1 MTLSLLLVTPRKRL
15 RIWHSFTPFT
25 CLVVRDG
32 SRIRFWL
39 DSWVLH
45 ILAFSLNCLTFL
57 LIVMDLC
64 LILFCPPPLWQIKN
78 SILDET
84 KDSEIHDLVE
94 LVNVSKVFHFLL
106 SLPATE
112 SGL

>member
-45 ILAFSLNCLTFL
+45 ILALFSQLFNLSFNCNGPVSDF
-57 LIVMDLC
+57 
-64 LILFCPPPLWQIKN
+64 ILPTSTLA
-78 SILDET
+78 D
-84 KDSEIHDLVE
+84 
-94 LVNVSKVFHFLL
+94 
-106 SLPATE
+106 
-112 SGL
+112 